1 MEKRFEKDAG
11 AGEGDI
17 IISLDILDHTIEF
30 VEGAWSTATSENS
43 SAIQDNKPKNQE
55 IIMLTAKYDI
65 LLDLLTELTLNNR
78 VGVVRS

>member
-1 MEKRFEKDAG
+1 MERRFVKEAG

-17 IISLDILDHTIEF
+17 AISLNILDHTIEF
-30 VEGAWSTATSENS
+30 IEGAWLTTRSENS

-55 IIMLTAKYDI
+55 IRMLTAKYDI